1 MCLNLIIKDY
11 ENLSNYENKINYCF
25 KPFINNINNNKN
37 WKRHFNF
44 KEIENDFIAEISSFG
59 FSPFINLSFLEQRKN
74 KNIFKFYN
82 ENIEYGLLNFVK
94 RRFKINKR
102 NSFDFNLNRN
112 ENNNN
117 KSLKKSYSYFIKKK
131 NIFNVNK
138 ENEYENNK
146 YLIDIM
152 KKINKEKKEKE
163 NKNNLSFN
171 IKSIFSKNGKF
182 LSKST
187 LNESNIFIKE
197 FSNSFNKNLFKNKK
211 NILNKNKI
219 LFKEK
224 INEIF
229 KEDQNKNEN
238 KKKKKKKIKF
248 NFNRNLNKYLNST
261 KCSSGFLSKKEIN
274 NKNNEKNDIFKVAIY
289 QKKCDEYL
297 NKITKI
303 NK

>member
-25 KPFINNINNNKN
+25 KPFINNVNNNKN
-37 WKRHFNF
+37 FKRHFNF
-44 KEIENDFIAEISSFG
+44 KEIQNDFISEISSFG
-59 FSPFINLSFLEQRKN
+59 FSPFINLSFFEQRNN
-74 KNIFKFYN
+74 KNIFKFFN
-82 ENIEYGLLNFVK
+82 ENLEYGLLNFVK

-102 NSFDFNLNRN
+102 NSFDSNLNRN
-112 ENNNN
+112 NNN
-117 KSLKKSYSYFIKKK
+117 KMLKKSNSYFIRKK

-146 YLIDIM
+146 YLFNIM
-152 KKINKEKKEKE
+152 KKISNEKKEKE

-171 IKSIFSKNGKF
+171 FKSIFSKNGKF
-182 LSKST
+182 LSNSN

-197 FSNSFNKNLFKNKK
+197 FSNSFNKNLIKNNK

-238 KKKKKKKIKF
+238 KNKKKKKIKLK
-248 NFNRNLNKYLNST
+248 FNRNLNKYLNST

-274 NKNNEKNDIFKVAIY
+274 NKNIENYDIFKVAIY

-297 NKITKI
+297 NKF

>member
-25 KPFINNINNNKN
+25 KPFINNVNNNKN
-37 WKRHFNF
+37 FKRHFNF
-44 KEIENDFIAEISSFG
+44 KEIQNDFISEISSFG
-59 FSPFINLSFLEQRKN
+59 FSPFINLSFFEQRNN
-74 KNIFKFYN
+74 KNIFKFFN
-82 ENIEYGLLNFVK
+82 ENLEYGLLNFVK

-102 NSFDFNLNRN
+102 NSFDSNLNRN
-112 ENNNN
+112 NNN
-117 KSLKKSYSYFIKKK
+117 KIKKSNSYFIRKK

-146 YLIDIM
+146 YLFNIM
-152 KKINKEKKEKE
+152 KKISNEKKERE

-171 IKSIFSKNGKF
+171 FKSIFSKNGKF
-182 LSKST
+182 LSNSN

-197 FSNSFNKNLFKNKK
+197 FSNSFNKNLFKNNK

-238 KKKKKKKIKF
+238 KNKKKKKIKLK
-248 NFNRNLNKYLNST
+248 FNRNLNKYLNST

-274 NKNNEKNDIFKVAIY
+274 NKNIENYDIFKVAIY

-297 NKITKI
+297 NKF

>member
-25 KPFINNINNNKN
+25 KPFINNVNNNKN
-37 WKRHFNF
+37 FKRHFNF
-44 KEIENDFIAEISSFG
+44 KEIQNDFISEISSFG
-59 FSPFINLSFLEQRKN
+59 FSPFINLSFFEQRNN
-74 KNIFKFYN
+74 KNIFKFFN
-82 ENIEYGLLNFVK
+82 NNIEYGLLNFVK

-102 NSFDFNLNRN
+102 NSFDSNLNRN
-112 ENNNN
+112 NNN
-117 KSLKKSYSYFIKKK
+117 KIKKSNSYFIRKK

-146 YLIDIM
+146 YLFNIM
-152 KKINKEKKEKE
+152 KKISNEKKERE

-171 IKSIFSKNGKF
+171 FKSIFSKNGKF
-182 LSKST
+182 LSNSN

-197 FSNSFNKNLFKNKK
+197 FSNSFNKNLFKNNK

-238 KKKKKKKIKF
+238 KNKKKKKIKLK
-248 NFNRNLNKYLNST
+248 FNRNLNKYLNST

-274 NKNNEKNDIFKVAIY
+274 NKNIENYDIFKVAIY

-297 NKITKI
+297 NKF

>member
-25 KPFINNINNNKN
+25 KPFINNVNNNKN
-37 WKRHFNF
+37 FKRHFNF
-44 KEIENDFIAEISSFG
+44 KEIQNDFISEISSFG
-59 FSPFINLSFLEQRKN
+59 FSPFINLSFFEQRNN
-74 KNIFKFYN
+74 KNIFKFFN
-82 ENIEYGLLNFVK
+82 ENLEYGLLNFVK

-102 NSFDFNLNRN
+102 NSFDSNLNRN
-112 ENNNN
+112 NNN
-117 KSLKKSYSYFIKKK
+117 KMLKKSNSYFIRKK

-146 YLIDIM
+146 YLFNIM
-152 KKINKEKKEKE
+152 KKISNEKKERE

-171 IKSIFSKNGKF
+171 FKSIFSKNGKF
-182 LSKST
+182 LSNSN

-197 FSNSFNKNLFKNKK
+197 FSNSFNKNLFKNNK

-238 KKKKKKKIKF
+238 KNKKKKKIKLK
-248 NFNRNLNKYLNST
+248 FNRNLNKYLNST

-274 NKNNEKNDIFKVAIY
+274 NKNIENYDIFKVAIY

-297 NKITKI
+297 NKF

>member
-25 KPFINNINNNKN
+25 KPFINNVNNNKN
-37 WKRHFNF
+37 FKRHFNF
-44 KEIENDFIAEISSFG
+44 KEIQNDFISEISSFG
-59 FSPFINLSFLEQRKN
+59 FSPFINLSFFEQRNN
-74 KNIFKFYN
+74 KNIFKFFN
-82 ENIEYGLLNFVK
+82 ENLEYGLLNFVK

-102 NSFDFNLNRN
+102 NSFDSNLNRN
-112 ENNNN
+112 NNN
-117 KSLKKSYSYFIKKK
+117 KIKKSNSYFIRKK

-138 ENEYENNK
+138 ENEYENYN
-146 YLIDIM
+146 YLFNIM
-152 KKINKEKKEKE
+152 KKISNEKKERE

-171 IKSIFSKNGKF
+171 FKSIFSKNGKF
-182 LSKST
+182 LSNSN

-197 FSNSFNKNLFKNKK
+197 FSNSFNKNLFKNNK

-238 KKKKKKKIKF
+238 KNKKKKKIKLK
-248 NFNRNLNKYLNST
+248 FNRNLNKYLNST
-261 KCSSGFLSKKEIN
+261 KCSSGFLSKREIN
-274 NKNNEKNDIFKVAIY
+274 NKNIENYDIFKVAIY

-297 NKITKI
+297 NKF

>member
-25 KPFINNINNNKN
+25 KPFINNVNNNKN
-37 WKRHFNF
+37 FKRHFNF
-44 KEIENDFIAEISSFG
+44 KEIQNDFISEISSFG
-59 FSPFINLSFLEQRKN
+59 FSPFINLSFFEQRNN
-74 KNIFKFYN
+74 KNIFKFFN
-82 ENIEYGLLNFVK
+82 ENLEYGLLNFVK

-102 NSFDFNLNRN
+102 NSFDSNLNRN
-112 ENNNN
+112 NNN
-117 KSLKKSYSYFIKKK
+117 KMLKKSNSYFIRKK

-138 ENEYENNK
+138 ENEYENNN
-146 YLIDIM
+146 YLFNIM
-152 KKINKEKKEKE
+152 KKISNEKKEKE

-171 IKSIFSKNGKF
+171 FKSIFSKNGKF
-182 LSKST
+182 LSNSN

-197 FSNSFNKNLFKNKK
+197 FSNSFNKNLFKNNK

-238 KKKKKKKIKF
+238 KNKKKKKIKLK
-248 NFNRNLNKYLNST
+248 FNRNLNKYLNST

-274 NKNNEKNDIFKVAIY
+274 NKNIENYDIFKVAIY

-297 NKITKI
+297 NKF